1 MDTANTFGNAPRY
14 SSLSKVELC
23 HALEREY
30 EWISTEIELL
40 SQSLRHNL
48 RQFNDM
54 SPKQKLDEPRHVGQM
69 TSDDKGWTETE
80 QSDPVDCLS
89 GKTDENH
96 DSKGQQASFSF
107 ESDQAFGQGIG
118 EGNTTGLSTPVAE
131 VPIDGTLKEPEV
143 VKQSSHNKS
152 IVWMTDREEKNKEL
166 QLKRPKG
173 DTHSP
178 TVSSRPLCR
187 EETVGTLPKA
197 F

>member
-96 DSKGQQASFSF
+96 DSKGQQASFSL

-173 DTHSP
+173 IHIVPPSSP
-178 TVSSRPLCR
+178 TPMSGRDSGNP
-187 EETVGTLPKA
+187 T
-197 F
+197 

>member
-131 VPIDGTLKEPEV
+131 VPIDGDPQGTRSGKTEQPQQV
-143 VKQSSHNKS
+143 NSVD
-152 IVWMTDREEKNKEL
+152 DRQGGEK
-166 QLKRPKG
+166 
-173 DTHSP
+173 
-178 TVSSRPLCR
+178 
-187 EETVGTLPKA
+187 
-197 F
+197 

>member
-173 DTHSP
+173 IHIVPPSSP
-178 TVSSRPLCR
+178 TPMSGRDSGNP
-187 EETVGTLPKA
+187 T
-197 F
+197 

>member
-1 MDTANTFGNAPRY
+1 M
-14 SSLSKVELC
+14 SKVELC

-96 DSKGQQASFSF
+96 DSKGQQASFSL

-173 DTHSP
+173 IHIVPPSSP
-178 TVSSRPLCR
+178 TPMSGRDSGNP
-187 EETVGTLPKA
+187 T
-197 F
+197 

>member
-96 DSKGQQASFSF
+96 DSKGQQASFSL

-131 VPIDGTLKEPEV
+131 VPIDGDPQGTRSGKTEQPQQV
-143 VKQSSHNKS
+143 NSVD
-152 IVWMTDREEKNKEL
+152 DRQGGEK
-166 QLKRPKG
+166 
-173 DTHSP
+173 
-178 TVSSRPLCR
+178 
-187 EETVGTLPKA
+187 
-197 F
+197 

>member
-14 SSLSKVELC
+14 SSLRKVELC

-69 TSDDKGWTETE
+69 KSDDKGWTETE

-131 VPIDGTLKEPEV
+131 VPIDGDPQGTRSGKTEQPQQV
-143 VKQSSHNKS
+143 NSVD
-152 IVWMTDREEKNKEL
+152 DRQGGEK
-166 QLKRPKG
+166 
-173 DTHSP
+173 
-178 TVSSRPLCR
+178 
-187 EETVGTLPKA
+187 
-197 F
+197 

>member
-14 SSLSKVELC
+14 SSLRKVELC

-96 DSKGQQASFSF
+96 DSKGQQASFSL

-131 VPIDGTLKEPEV
+131 VPIDGDPQGTRSGKTEQPQQV
-143 VKQSSHNKS
+143 NSVD
-152 IVWMTDREEKNKEL
+152 DRQGGEK
-166 QLKRPKG
+166 
-173 DTHSP
+173 
-178 TVSSRPLCR
+178 
-187 EETVGTLPKA
+187 
-197 F
+197 